1 MNRDEYQQKEG
12 KRLNIMCD
20 LLYLLACGVNQREP
34 KQDIVNR
41 YAVNEDEMR
50 LLYQLSQAHFVDALT
65 GTVLKQAG
73 VVLPPVWEQSIA
85 KAVRKEILFDAERAK
100 IFAFMEQNGIWYLP
114 LKGIILKE
122 YYPAIGTRQMS
133 DHDILFDETY
143 ADMVRDYMVSLG
155 YRVESFGQ
163 GNHDVYE
170 KEPVYN
176 FEMHRRL
183 YGAAHDNN
191 WERYYRDIKS
201 RLISDAGSSYGYH
214 MRAEDFYIYII
225 CHGYKHYQGSGTGVR
240 TLLDYYVYLS
250 RMQQELDFTYI
261 ERECAVLGLAEY
273 EKRNRQLCRKIFGNH
288 TYEVIATDRMGNDIE
303 KNMRALLSIE
313 EWEMLQYYLTSG
325 VYGTFDRMVENGMK
339 KHTNKDGR
347 VSKIRYIWRRMF
359 PGKEVYQYYPFFDKH
374 KILLPVLWI
383 YRLFRAVFQKERRER
398 IRRELDTV
406 KRV

>member
-1 MNRDEYQQKEG
+1 MNRGEYQQKEG
-12 KRLNIMCD
+12 KRSNIMCD
-20 LLYLLACGVNQREP
+20 LLYLLACGVNQREL
-34 KQDIVNR
+34 KQDIMNR
-41 YAVNEDEMR
+41 YAANEDEMR

-65 GTVLKQAG
+65 GMVLKQAG
-73 VVLPPVWEQSIA
+73 VVLPSVWEQSIA
-85 KAVRKEILFDAERAK
+85 KAIRKEILFDAERAK

-114 LKGIILKE
+114 LKGIILKS

-191 WERYYRDIKS
+191 WEHYYRDIKS
-201 RLISDAGSSYGYH
+201 CLIPDEGSSYGYH

-250 RMQQELDFTYI
+250 RMQQKLDFTYI
-261 ERECAVLGLAEY
+261 ERECAVLGLEEY
-273 EKRNRQLCRKIFGNH
+273 EKRNRQLCGKIFGKN
-288 TYEVIATDRMGNDIE
+288 TYEVITIDRSGNDTE
-303 KNMRALLSIE
+303 KSIRALLSVK

-339 KHTNKDGR
+339 KHTNKDGS
-347 VSKIRYIWRRMF
+347 VFKIRYVWRRIF
-359 PGKEVYQYYPFFDKH
+359 PGKEVYQYYPFFNKY